1 MSNYVRYYSVKY
13 IHSYRQ
19 HVVQNT
25 VYTNI
30 HRTSYRQG
38 QDVPAA
44 VDLDDVLLRP
54 ARLLGEPVVVL
65 LDPGLDEAPG
75 VDIYYRYRCR

>member
-1 MSNYVRYYSVKY
+1 MICSIFMALRAIYFMSIILGDPVALVMA
-13 IHSYRQ
+13 
-19 HVVQNT
+19 T
-25 VYTNI
+25 
-30 HRTSYRQG
+30 G
-38 QDVPAA
+38 LLLPAA

-65 LDPGLDEAPG
+65 LDPGLYEAPG

>member
-1 MSNYVRYYSVKY
+1 MA
-13 IHSYRQ
+13 
-19 HVVQNT
+19 T
-25 VYTNI
+25 
-30 HRTSYRQG
+30 G
-38 QDVPAA
+38 LLLPAA

-75 VDIYYRYRCR
+75 VDIDRL